1 MRGPEHSHSLGKN
14 RFEAAPMAQ
23 LTTAPPLAGL
33 RAAPSLRERIDFPH
47 KVVFTAAASM
57 IGIVAML
64 FIFIAWQGI
73 QLFVKDGVPVG
84 QILSPTWQPDSTSGA
99 TSFGLL
105 PFIAGTVFVTA
116 VALVIS
122 TPLSVGLALFLSE
135 VAPRWA
141 RAIVQPA
148 LEIFVGIPS
157 VVWGW
162 LGITILVPFLGHTF
176 HGKAAIALP
185 IVGQVASMPG
195 FLTGFSWLAGSLVLS
210 IMILPTITSVSYDA
224 FRAVPQEI
232 RTGSLAL
239 GTTRWQTIRHI
250 LIPSALSGVLTGIV
264 LGMTRAAGEAL
275 AVQMVIGNAPVLP
288 AAITQPVTT
297 LTSQITLDMGNTV
310 FGEPWQDAL
319 WTMSL
324 VLLIISITSV
334 VLVRVI
340 NKRRMAS

>member
-1 MRGPEHSHSLGKN
+1 
-14 RFEAAPMAQ
+14 MAQ
-23 LTTAPPLAGL
+23 VTTANRIGSL
-33 RAAPSLRERIDFPH
+33 RAAPGFLERIDIPRR
-47 KVVFTAAASM
+47 VVFLAAASM
-57 IGIVAML
+57 IGIVAL
-64 FIFIAWQGI
+64 LLTFITWQGL
-73 QLFVKDGVPVG
+73 QLFLKDGVSIG
-84 QILSPTWQPDSTSGA
+84 QVLSPTWQPDSTSSGLN
-99 TSFGLL
+99 FGVL
-105 PFIAGTVFVTA
+105 PFIAGTVFVTG
-116 VALVIS
+116 VALLIS

-135 VAPRWA
+135 VAPAWA

-162 LGITILVPFLGHTF
+162 LGLTILVPFLSDTF
-176 HGKAAIALP
+176 HQKIAISLP
-185 IVGQVASMPG
+185 FVGEVFSMPG

-210 IMILPTITSVSYDA
+210 VMILPTITSVSYDA
-224 FRAVPQEI
+224 FRAIPQEL

-250 LIPSALSGVLTGIV
+250 LVPAAMSGVLTAVV

-275 AVQMVIGNAPVLP
+275 AVQMVIGNSPTLP

-324 VLLIISITSV
+324 VLLIISVSSV
-334 VLVRVI
+334 VLVRLI
-340 NKRRMAS
+340 NKRRMGS